1 MSTALREA
9 HVVLVRGSEGRLHFQ
24 SCLNLGTRDGISP
37 SRVPFNSLTAH
48 GPTSAYLFPYN
59 SSYGPGMIWM
69 PFTGAR
75 KCVVVV
81 SKAGSYTRW
90 LDLRT
95 MSLGLIQIFLGRI
108 VFLDAICSR
117 RSAADRLPVSKAP

>member
-59 SSYGPGMIWM
+59 SSYGPGTIWM

-75 KCVVVV
+75 KCV
-81 SKAGSYTRW
+81 
-90 LDLRT
+90 
-95 MSLGLIQIFLGRI
+95 SLEETGLAVTVKPVAVI
-108 VFLDAICSR
+108 VNFT
-117 RSAADRLPVSKAP
+117 